1 MILKD
6 RHINFFADTPCN
18 NFKCSDRMKIAPP
31 RKVAPA
37 SLPAVP
43 EGVFALGFGGRDVA
57 ATAVSADPD
66 HRVQIRRSETWSK
79 AGK

>member
-1 MILKD
+1 
-6 RHINFFADTPCN
+6 
-18 NFKCSDRMKIAPP
+18 MKIAPP

-43 EGVFALGFGGRDVA
+43 EGRLALGFGGRDVA
-57 ATAVSADPD
+57 ATAVSADPATGYKLGGQ
-66 HRVQIRRSETWSK
+66 RPGAK